1 MINET
6 CKQMLYRLFTL
17 DEVYNHN
24 INGTNDKYS
33 LDANRIRAVFV
44 AHQNMLSGLP
54 NNVPGESL
62 KTYINTRLRKQI
74 HIRLLNMIDMSS
86 FNR

>member
-6 CKQMLYRLFTL
+6 YKQMLYRLFTQ

-33 LDANRIRAVFV
+33 LDANCIRAVFV